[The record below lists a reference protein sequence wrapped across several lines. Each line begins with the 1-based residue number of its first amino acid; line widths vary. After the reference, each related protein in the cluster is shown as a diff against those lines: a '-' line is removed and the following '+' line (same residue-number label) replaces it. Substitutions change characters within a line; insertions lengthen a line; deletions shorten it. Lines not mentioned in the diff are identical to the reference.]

1 MDQPATQYTAGF
13 GLKPKQI
20 AAFEL
25 ESGPAGVPIPQ
36 AAGLPGADTDPTLCR
51 LLFLLNS
58 REARFETLPV
68 AHIALGRFS

>member
-1 MDQPATQYTAGF
+1 MGQPATQYTAGF

-51 LLFLLNS
+51 LLFLN
-58 REARFETLPV
+58 RFEARFETLPI
-68 AHIALGRFS
+68 AHIALGRLS